1 MKVFISWSGER
12 SKQMAKALDDWL
24 PKVLQLVD
32 PWMSETD
39 ISAGERWSVE
49 LSKQLE
55 ASEFGI
61 ICMTRDNLAAPW
73 LLFEAGAISRSLSS
87 GAVCPYLLDLD
98 VRDISGPL
106 GQFQAKKAD
115 KRSTLDLL
123 NAINQRTRKPVPG
136 LEDVF
141 EAMWPR
147 FDAELQAIPPSQES
161 QTIAT
166 RSEAEILEELV
177 TTVRGKRCWVQ
188 IFCSK
193 VRRLARG
200 VCGGWSTR
208 LKSVSGKVVRSPM
221 MGRRSPNFRK
231 RPAKPT
237 PQQKTD
243 KWPGSS
249 ARNVAEKSS
258 TSKAVRRRMTAGV
271 ASVMKKSPENAPNVR
286 APARSNEPTSAP
298 WNVQNVTAPAGLP
311 ISERQLINLS
321 LSLV

>member
-24 PKVLQLVD
+24 PKVLQQVD
-32 PWMSETD
+32 PWMSESD

-61 ICMTRDNLAAPW
+61 ICLTPDNVSAPW

-123 NAINQRTRKPVPG
+123 NAINQRTQKPVPG
-136 LEDVF
+136 LEDLF

-147 FDAELQAIPPSQES
+147 FEAELQAIPPSKES
-161 QTIAT
+161 QTVAT

-177 TTVRGKRCWVQ
+177 STVRRFDQSLSDYGQLLMRMAEELQ
-188 IFCSK
+188 K
-193 VRRLARG
+193 VL
-200 VCGGWSTR
+200 
-208 LKSVSGKVVRSPM
+208 
-221 MGRRSPNFRK
+221 
-231 RPAKPT
+231 
-237 PQQKTD
+237 
-243 KWPGSS
+243 GSEILLEGQPDGT
-249 ARNVAEKSS
+249 V
-258 TSKAVRRRMTAGV
+258 G
-271 ASVMKKSPENAPNVR
+271 
-286 APARSNEPTSAP
+286 P
-298 WNVQNVTAPAGLP
+298 WDLWG
-311 ISERQLINLS
+311 LINVFEKRIRQSRQPVSDEEELPH
-321 LSLV
+321 LPDRTGQTATPAEEG

>member
-1 MKVFISWSGER
+1 
-12 SKQMAKALDDWL
+12 MAKALDDWL

-49 LSKQLE
+49 LSKQLG

-61 ICMTRDNLAAPW
+61 ICMTRDNVAAPW

-123 NAINQRTRKPVPG
+123 NAINQRTQRPVSG

-147 FDAELQAIPPSQES
+147 FEVELQAIPPPKES

-177 TTVRGKRCWVQ
+177 STVRRFDQSLSDYGQLLMRMAEELQKVLGSEILLEGRAGGVVGPWDLWGLINAFEKRIRQ
-188 IFCSK
+188 S
-193 VRRLARG
+193 RQAAG
-200 VCGGWSTR
+200 DGEE
-208 LKSVSGKVVRSPM
+208 
-221 MGRRSPNFRK
+221 
-231 RPAKPT
+231 
-237 PQQKTD
+237 
-243 KWPGSS
+243 SS
-249 ARNVAEKSS
+249 QLPDETGQAN
-258 TSKAVRRRMTAGV
+258 
-271 ASVMKKSPENAPNVR
+271 
-286 APARSNEPTSAP
+286 TSAEE
-298 WNVQNVTAPAGLP
+298 G
-311 ISERQLINLS
+311 
-321 LSLV
+321 

>member
-24 PKVLQLVD
+24 PKVLQQVD
-32 PWMSETD
+32 PWMSESD

-61 ICMTRDNLAAPW
+61 ICLTPDNVSAPW

-123 NAINQRTRKPVPG
+123 NAINQRTQKPVPG
-136 LEDVF
+136 LEDLF

-147 FDAELQAIPPSQES
+147 FEAELQAILPSKES
-161 QTIAT
+161 QTVAT

-177 TTVRGKRCWVQ
+177 STVRRFDQSLSDYGQLLMRMAEELQKVLGSEILLEGQPGGSVGPWDLWGLINAFEKRIRQ
-188 IFCSK
+188 S
-193 VRRLARG
+193 RQP
-200 VCGGWSTR
+200 
-208 LKSVSGKVVRSPM
+208 VSGEEELPHLPD
-221 MGRRSPNFRK
+221 GTGQT
-231 RPAKPT
+231 AT
-237 PQQKTD
+237 P
-243 KWPGSS
+243 
-249 ARNVAEKSS
+249 
-258 TSKAVRRRMTAGV
+258 
-271 ASVMKKSPENAPNVR
+271 
-286 APARSNEPTSAP
+286 
-298 WNVQNVTAPAGLP
+298 
-311 ISERQLINLS
+311 SEEG
-321 LSLV
+321 